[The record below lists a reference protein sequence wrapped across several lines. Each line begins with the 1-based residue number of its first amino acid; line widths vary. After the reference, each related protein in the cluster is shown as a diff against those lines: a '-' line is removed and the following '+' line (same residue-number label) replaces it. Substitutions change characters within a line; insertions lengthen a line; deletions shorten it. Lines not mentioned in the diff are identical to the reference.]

1 MSLLDALQ
9 AKRSKLK
16 SCQTIVTNAAGERFM
31 ENTSTQEMQKLVTD
45 KTYGFVVDTKPDYK
59 PACILEDFLYL
70 GSQDAVTLENIEQYQ
85 LTHILSMGIE
95 CPLQDLPKKI
105 NNLFLACLDLP
116 EASLKDVIF
125 KEAFDFIES
134 ARLLEAGR
142 VLVHCNAGVSRSAS
156 VVIAYLMRY
165 SDMDFEKA
173 FKHVKSRRE
182 CIQPNAGFMRQL
194 REFEQVD

>member
-85 LTHILSMGIE
+85 LTHILT
-95 CPLQDLPKKI
+95 
-105 NNLFLACLDLP
+105 CLDLP